1 MNKLWRSLLCTTG
14 ALLLTSISAFAE
26 TYPSRPVSLIV
37 PFPPGGGADVLGRVI
52 AQKLSEKWDQPV
64 VVENRPGAGGL
75 LGATVGAHAKPD
87 GYTLVLMTASISLGV
102 VQAPKRPFDPLTAFD
117 AVALLAKAPM
127 LVVANPKL
135 KVKTLPELVALA
147 KKTREKLS
155 YGGTG
160 QGGAGNLAGELLKK
174 RLGLDMV
181 FIPYSGAGPAVTAL
195 LADEVPL
202 VILDPGG
209 TMTYIKEDQ
218 LQPIA
223 TVSKE
228 RFALLPEVP
237 SLAEYGVSDV
247 EINASYGVVA
257 PKGTPSAI
265 TEKIAKE
272 LATVLSLPD
281 VRERLTMN
289 GQVAVGGS
297 PEDYAKFLAAEYK
310 QFESTAGLLT
320 SP

>member
-1 MNKLWRSLLCTTG
+1 MNKLWRSLVCTTG
-14 ALLLTSISAFAE
+14 ALLITTASALAD
-26 TYPSRPVSLIV
+26 TYPSRPVSLVV

-52 AQKLSEKWDQPV
+52 AQKLSEKWNQPV

-102 VQAPKRPFDPLTAFD
+102 VQAPKRPFDFLTAFD
-117 AVALLAKAPM
+117 AVTLLAKAPM
-127 LVVANPKL
+127 LLVANPKL
-135 KVKTLPELVALA
+135 KVKTLPELISLSQ
-147 KKTREKLS
+147 KTHEKIS

-209 TMTYIKEDQ
+209 TTTYIKEGQ

-228 RFALLPEVP
+228 RFPLLPDVP
-237 SLAEYGVSDV
+237 SLAEYGVNDV
-247 EINASYGVVA
+247 EINASYGIVA
-257 PKGTPSAI
+257 PKGTPATI
-265 TEKIAKE
+265 TAKIANE
-272 LATVLSLPD
+272 LATVLNLPD
-281 VRERLTMN
+281 VRERLTMS

-297 PEDYAKFLAAEYK
+297 PEEYQQFLQTEYK
-310 QFESTAGLLT
+310 QFESTAGLLAT
-320 SP
+320 P